1 MSRQRRRCR
10 ECPKRDENGVC
21 VVHAQWVSAFHPS
34 CPYGRRMMNNAASAE
49 YQRRKHGYKPRKPKQ
64 KPEVDDAEP

>member
-1 MSRQRRRCR
+1 MSRLPRRCR